1 MYCGHCA
8 PCTRIIDI
16 ANVNKYLDLALVQNS
31 VPDTLK
37 NHYMLLEHHGGECIE
52 CGACVKNCPF
62 GVDIIGKMKQA
73 KELFGA

>member
-1 MYCGHCA
+1 M
-8 PCTRIIDI
+8 
-16 ANVNKYLDLALVQNS
+16 QNS